1 MTTPTK
7 DYYEVLGVKES
18 ASQDTIKKAYRKL
31 AKKHHPDANRGSPK
45 ASDKFKD
52 IGEAYSVLSDEK
64 KRKQYDQMK
73 RLGAFGLGGAAG
85 RGPFSRGGP
94 GPGFGGGQQPGGTFS
109 FDDLSGFGGG
119 ISDLFSSIFDREK
132 NEPTRGRRGPQ
143 KGRNVEYLVELAFE
157 TSVKGGRISI
167 SVPITEEC
175 ATCGGSGAS
184 PRTATKPCSECKGS
198 GTVSFGQGGF
208 AVKRPCPACMG
219 KGIIP
224 ENPCKPCGGSGTVRQ
239 DRKIQ
244 VTVPK
249 GVESGSKVRLS
260 GQGERGSL
268 GGKPGDLLITFKVKE
283 HRFFRRDG
291 IDLEVTVPIN
301 IAQAALGSKI
311 KVRTLEG
318 KKVVLRIPP
327 GTQPGTRFR
336 IRGQGVQKGGRV
348 GDLYVEVKLEV
359 PEELTAEAQEHMEAL
374 AVDANLKY

>member
-1 MTTPTK
+1 M
-7 DYYEVLGVKES
+7 
-18 ASQDTIKKAYRKL
+18 
-31 AKKHHPDANRGSPK
+31 
-45 ASDKFKD
+45 
-52 IGEAYSVLSDEK
+52 
-64 KRKQYDQMK
+64 
-73 RLGAFGLGGAAG
+73 
-85 RGPFSRGGP
+85 
-94 GPGFGGGQQPGGTFS
+94 
-109 FDDLSGFGGG
+109 
-119 ISDLFSSIFDREK
+119 
-132 NEPTRGRRGPQ
+132 
-143 KGRNVEYLVELAFE
+143 
-157 TSVKGGRISI
+157 
-167 SVPITEEC
+167 
-175 ATCGGSGAS
+175 
-184 PRTATKPCSECKGS
+184 
-198 GTVSFGQGGF
+198 
-208 AVKRPCPACMG
+208 
-219 KGIIP
+219 
-224 ENPCKPCGGSGTVRQ
+224 
-239 DRKIQ
+239 
-244 VTVPK
+244 TVPR

-374 AVDANLKY
+374 AVDAKLKY